1 MTEGIWKSWF
11 RPWRMLL
18 TLLITGGVLGLTHL
32 PVPAIPPMLQDVAP
46 DKIEHVVAYGLI
58 AGSFLLSLRR
68 PVRPALLLLGLAAVA
83 VLGALDEVT
92 QPLVHRTADIRDYFS
107 DLLGLAISCAV
118 FFVATPLLRK
128 DKTVTR
134 P

>member
-1 MTEGIWKSWF
+1 M
-11 RPWRMLL
+11 
-18 TLLITGGVLGLTHL
+18 
-32 PVPAIPPMLQDVAP
+32 
-46 DKIEHVVAYGLI
+46 AYGLI

-68 PVRPALLLLGLAAVA
+68 PVRPALLLLGLAAVV

-107 DLLGLAISCAV
+107 DLTGVAAACAV
-118 FFVATPLLRK
+118 FLIATRSPRK

-134 P
+134 S